1 MEPPYVTFRWSMAM
15 GLGRKTCHFQQGQ
28 TRKWLRYFNSK
39 LDSHRNSWFTPKM
52 LIFHSFVYVSQRVSP
67 LSPWISQKKN
77 LISSHRPHPKDSS
90 SVMLFR
96 HVLVNLPIYC
106 QSMWN
111 NSWLINIIWLIMALM
126 VISVISQSCMAI
138 RPNVDGLMGQ
148 IMLDPRFNTKFTTFS
163 LLPTLQL
170 RRGKPSHRNWS
181 YHIVPGWWF

>member
-1 MEPPYVTFRWSMAM
+1 MSPFDDLWQWGWAEKLAISSRARPGNGLDISTLNWIAIEIVDLPPKCWFSIVLCMFPRGYHHFL
-15 GLGRKTCHFQQGQ
+15 LG
-28 TRKWLRYFNSK
+28 Y
-39 LDSHRNSWFTPKM
+39 HR
-52 LIFHSFVYVSQRVSP
+52 
-67 LSPWISQKKN
+67 KKN